1 MAKCPEICGRS
12 GRKSSAQRAR
22 LARSPERR
30 YAIGVRVGTA
40 FIAGGLLAAAA
51 YGTYPRAQAWLER
64 DWGILVGEQVP
75 PTDGSLEA
83 WLAGRERAIAARRL
97 TLVTDAWLVETTF
110 GDLGLSLDVAGTA
123 RAARLAAQRPNLFSE
138 LRQRIAPTAE
148 IYDVPLVYRFDAERA
163 GQRLAAFASSVH
175 REPVDARLDL
185 AAHARIEDAPGR
197 ELDLAASLVQ
207 IAEGERDDG
216 AVIAVV
222 TRAIAPRV
230 SSEGLQAVDV
240 SRVLSSFETDF
251 AHHAGPRAINI
262 ATAARYLNGSVI
274 GPGET
279 FSFNRA
285 VGSRTLERGF
295 TEAPQIVAD
304 ELEPGVGGGVCQVAS
319 TLHAAAVYGGFEVLQ
334 RRSHSRPSGY
344 TPLGLDATVIDG
356 ELDLKLKNP
365 YDSALIVHAFLP
377 TPTTLRVELL
387 GRDAPGK
394 VEHFYQVKEK
404 HEFVRRVVVEPG
416 FEPTQV
422 KRHQKG
428 IRGYDVVS
436 TVRTTYPNGQRR
448 FRTYTSTYY
457 PVPEVYWIGAGTDPN
472 SLPPLPEGAQG
483 VEFGAADKGPTG

>member
-1 MAKCPEICGRS
+1 MG
-12 GRKSSAQRAR
+12 
-22 LARSPERR
+22 
-30 YAIGVRVGTA
+30 
-40 FIAGGLLAAAA
+40 GGLLAAATFGA
-51 YGTYPRAQAWLER
+51 YPRAQAWLER

-75 PTDGSLEA
+75 PSDGDLEA
-83 WLAGRERAIAARRL
+83 WLARRERALGARQI
-97 TLVTDAWLVETTF
+97 TLVSDGWTENATF
-110 GDLGLSLDVAGTA
+110 DELGLSLDIARTA
-123 RAARLAAQRPNLFSE
+123 QAARLAAQSSASLLSE
-138 LRQRIAPTAE
+138 LRRRVAPSPE
-148 IYDVPLVYRFDAERA
+148 IYDVPLVFRFDPERA
-163 GQRLAAFASSVH
+163 SAHVAGLASSVH

-185 AAHARIEDAPGR
+185 RAHARIADAPGR
-197 ELDLAASLVQ
+197 ELDLPATLVQ
-207 IAEGERDDG
+207 IAGGEREDG
-216 AVIAVV
+216 ALIPIA
-222 TRAIAPRV
+222 TRAIAP
-230 SSEGLQAVDV
+230 SITSEMLHAVDV
-240 SRVLSSFETDF
+240 TRLLSSFETDF

-319 TLHAAAVYGGFEVLQ
+319 TLHAAAVYGGFEILQ

-344 TPLGLDATVIDG
+344 APLGLDATVIDG

-377 TPTTLRVELL
+377 TPTTLRIELL

-404 HEFVRRVVVEPG
+404 HEFMRRVVVEPG
-416 FEPTQV
+416 FEPNQS

-428 IRGYDVVS
+428 SRGYDVVS
-436 TVRTTYPNGQRR
+436 TVRTTYPNGERR
-448 FRTYTSTYY
+448 FRTYSSTYY
-457 PVPEVYWIGAGTDPN
+457 PVPEVYWVGAGTDPN

-483 VEFGAADKGPTG
+483 VEFGAADKGPPG

>member
-1 MAKCPEICGRS
+1 M
-12 GRKSSAQRAR
+12 
-22 LARSPERR
+22 
-30 YAIGVRVGTA
+30 
-40 FIAGGLLAAAA
+40 AGGLLAAAA
-51 YGTYPRAQAWLER
+51 FGVYPRAQAWLDH

-75 PTDGSLEA
+75 PVDVPLEA
-83 WLAGRERAIAARRL
+83 WLARRERALAARQL
-97 TLVTDAWLVETTF
+97 SLVSDGWTAQATF
-110 GDLGLSLDVAGTA
+110 GELGLSLDVEQTA
-123 RAARLAAQRPNLFSE
+123 RAARLAAQSTSGLLSE
-138 LRQRIAPTAE
+138 LRRRIAPSPE
-148 IYDVPLVYRFDAERA
+148 IYDVPLVFRFDPERA
-163 GQRLAAFASSVH
+163 SVHLAALASAVH

-185 AAHARIEDAPGR
+185 RAHARIPDRPGR
-197 ELDLAASLVQ
+197 DLDLAATLVQ
-207 IAEGERDDG
+207 IAAGEREDG
-216 AVIAVV
+216 ALITIA
-222 TRAIAPRV
+222 TRSIAP
-230 SSEGLQAVDV
+230 SITSDMLHAVDV
-240 SRVLSSFETDF
+240 TRVLSSFETDF
-251 AHHAGPRAINI
+251 THHAGPRAINI
-262 ATAARYLNGSVI
+262 STAARYLNGSVI

-279 FSFNRA
+279 FSFNHA

-319 TLHAAAVYGGFEVLQ
+319 TLHAAAVYGGFEILQ

-356 ELDLKLKNP
+356 ELDLKVRNP

-416 FEPTQV
+416 FEPNQS

-436 TVRTTYPNGQRR
+436 TVRTTYPNGERR
-448 FRTYTSTYY
+448 FRTYNSTYY
-457 PVPEVYWIGAGTDPN
+457 PVPEVYWVGAGTDPN
-472 SLPPLPEGAQG
+472 SLPPLPDGAQG
-483 VEFGAADKGPTG
+483 VEVGAADKGPAG

>member
-1 MAKCPEICGRS
+1 M
-12 GRKSSAQRAR
+12 
-22 LARSPERR
+22 
-30 YAIGVRVGTA
+30 RVGSA

-51 YGTYPRAQAWLER
+51 FGAYPRAQAWLER
-64 DWGILVGEQVP
+64 DLGILVGEQVP
-75 PTDGSLEA
+75 PADGELEA
-83 WLAGRERAIAARRL
+83 WLAQRERAIAARRL
-97 TLVTDAWLVETTF
+97 TLVTDGWLAETTF
-110 GDLGLSLDVAGTA
+110 GELGLSLDVARTA
-123 RAARLAAQRPNLFSE
+123 RAARSAAQGRSVFSE
-138 LRQRIAPTAE
+138 LRQRIAPSPE
-148 IYDVPLVYRFDAERA
+148 LRDVPLVFRFDSERA
-163 GQRLAAFASSVH
+163 AVRLAAFAGAVH

-185 AAHARIEDAPGR
+185 AAHLRIEDAPGR

-207 IAEGERDDG
+207 IAEAERQDG
-216 AVIAVV
+216 AVIAIV
-222 TRAIAPRV
+222 TRPIAPRV
-230 SSEGLQAVDV
+230 RSDGLHAVDV

-251 AHHAGPRAINI
+251 THHAGPRAINI

-274 GPGET
+274 GPGES

-285 VGSRTLERGF
+285 VGSRTVERGF

-319 TLHAAAVYGGFEVLQ
+319 TLHAAAVYGGFEILQ

-356 ELDLKLKNP
+356 ELDLKLRNP
-365 YDSALIVHAFLP
+365 YDSPLIVHAFLP

-394 VEHFYQVKEK
+394 VEHFLPGQEK

-416 FEPTQV
+416 FEPNQS

-457 PVPEVYWIGAGTDPN
+457 PVPEVYWVGAGTDPN

-483 VEFGAADKGPTG
+483 IEFASADKGPSG